1 MGHTESAACLL
12 PGPSAS
18 WLPTPFPAPGTHSPA
33 ALSFCTP
40 GSPHSQFVPSQGGLA
55 RSVASGSSLAPGILK
70 LRRVVA
76 VSPGAHLSLTWQ
88 GTLPAGLCLSLP
100 LRLSQFPTCTAPLLG
115 GIFPDP
121 SRAEQQLCCHFQDVW
136 IWVCTEDPRAG
147 HYLDFAHRMG
157 ILCSRA
163 HFALSIILG
172 IFSLIDSSPALYT
185 LVWTS
190 PNTFPR
196 EKRFPAADE

>member
-88 GTLPAGLCLSLP
+88 GTLPAGLSFTASQALP
-100 LRLSQFPTCTAPLLG
+100 VPHLHSSTPRWDFPRPLQSSSSAVIFRMFGSGSAQRTHELVITWILHTRWVFFAPEHILLSQSFLGFFP
-115 GIFPDP
+115 
-121 SRAEQQLCCHFQDVW
+121 
-136 IWVCTEDPRAG
+136 
-147 HYLDFAHRMG
+147 
-157 ILCSRA
+157 
-163 HFALSIILG
+163 
-172 IFSLIDSSPALYT
+172 
-185 LVWTS
+185 
-190 PNTFPR
+190 
-196 EKRFPAADE
+196 

>member
-100 LRLSQFPTCTAPLLG
+100 LGLSQFPTCTAPLLS

-121 SRAEQQLCCHFQDVW
+121 SRAAPLLSFSGCLDLGLHRGRTSWSLPGF
-136 IWVCTEDPRAG
+136 CTPDGYSLLQSTFCSLNHSR
-147 HYLDFAHRMG
+147 DF
-157 ILCSRA
+157 
-163 HFALSIILG
+163 
-172 IFSLIDSSPALYT
+172 
-185 LVWTS
+185 
-190 PNTFPR
+190 FP
-196 EKRFPAADE
+196 